1 MMNIFLVVL
10 IVYFIIILVI
20 AWLFD
25 DIKAVFKGDPAAKNI
40 IEVLFYPSI
49 YAVANY
55 RIYHLMYL
63 LKIPFLPRILSQ
75 LVRLLTFVEIHPGAK
90 IGRAFF
96 IDHGDGVVIGETAEI
111 GNNVIIYHQ
120 VTLGGT
126 GKEHGKRH
134 PTIKD
139 SVIIGAGAKILGNIL
154 IGENCKIGAGS
165 VVLHDV
171 PAHSTVV
178 GNPARIVNVKDSDSY
193 SDFNLGNVPDP
204 LKDEY
209 DKLEKKIRSITKGLN
224 DLREETKKTIKK

>member
-1 MMNIFLVVL
+1 MNILIIIA
-10 IVYFIIILVI
+10 IVYFILILFL
-20 AWLFD
+20 AWVFD

-55 RIYHLMYL
+55 RVYHFLFM

-75 LVRLLTFVEIHPGAK
+75 LVRFLTFIEIHPGAK
-90 IGRAFF
+90 IGKGFF

-139 SVIIGAGAKILGNIL
+139 SVIIGAGAKILGNIT
-154 IGENCKIGAGS
+154 IGANCKIGAGS
-165 VVLHDV
+165 IVLHDV
-171 PAHSTVV
+171 PACSTVV
-178 GNPARIVNVKDSDSY
+178 GNPARIVNIKDSEIGP
-193 SDFNLGNVPDP
+193 DFDLGNLPDQ

-209 DKLEKKIRSITKGLN
+209 VKLEKKIRSITKGLN
-224 DLREETKKTIKK
+224 DLREETKKTINK